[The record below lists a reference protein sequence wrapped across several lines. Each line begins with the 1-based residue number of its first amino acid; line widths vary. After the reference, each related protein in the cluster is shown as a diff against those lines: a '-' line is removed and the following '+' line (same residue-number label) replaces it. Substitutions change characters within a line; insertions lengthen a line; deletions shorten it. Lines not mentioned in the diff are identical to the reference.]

1 MNLERIFGFR
11 ESPDE
16 PKPLLEHLEDL
27 RHTIIRIA
35 LAIGIGMIICF
46 TFRTWLAAVVQQPL
60 ANVAPER
67 AANLQSLGVADSFTI
82 SLELAFYGGFVLA
95 FPAVLFFLAEFVL
108 PALTPR
114 EKRVLF
120 PAAFAGFF
128 LFLTGVAF
136 CYFIVLP
143 QTLAFFFHDAQS
155 MNWQPTWTVREYYAF
170 TTQFVIA
177 FGLAFQLPLAVL
189 VLVKAGVLDLATLKR
204 TRAFALVVIFIV
216 AAIITPTSD
225 ILTLA
230 LMGGPMYILYEF
242 CIIIARIMEAREK
255 RGTTPGSRL

>member
-11 ESPDE
+11 ESADE
-16 PKPLLEHLEDL
+16 PKPLLDHLEDL
-27 RHTIIRIA
+27 RGTIIRIA
-35 LAIGIGMIICF
+35 AAIGIGMLISF
-46 TFRTWLAAVVQQPL
+46 TFRTWLAAIVQQPL
-60 ANVAPER
+60 ANVAPDR

-82 SLELAFYGGFVLA
+82 SLELAFYSGFVLA

-108 PALTPR
+108 PALTPK
-114 EKRVLF
+114 EKKILF

-128 LFLTGVAF
+128 LFMIGVLF
-136 CYFIVLP
+136 CYFVVLP
-143 QTLAFFFHDAQS
+143 QTLAFFFHDARS
-155 MNWQPTWTVREYYAF
+155 MNWQPTWTVREYYSF

-189 VLVKAGVLDLATLKR
+189 VLVKAGVLDLATLQR
-204 TRAFALVVIFIV
+204 TRAFALVVIFVI

-230 LMGGPMYILYEF
+230 LMGGPMYLLYEL
-242 CIIIARIMEAREK
+242 CIVIARILEARD
-255 RGTTPGSRL
+255 RHRND